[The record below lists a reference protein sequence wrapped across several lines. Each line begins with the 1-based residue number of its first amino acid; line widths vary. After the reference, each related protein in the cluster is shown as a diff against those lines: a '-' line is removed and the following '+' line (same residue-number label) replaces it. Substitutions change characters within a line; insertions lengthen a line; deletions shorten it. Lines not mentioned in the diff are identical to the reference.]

1 MGRRKKLAQAF
12 ATIMEDARF
21 EWLRERVYHGLK
33 LNDAQIF
40 ERLLDDDKNDDLIRK
55 FILDTATDETAFA
68 ILFYLDRIEKTRD
81 IEVENDNE
89 SAVNDMAQSDKMS
102 VTSSARSG
110 SKRKGS
116 QPNSQRNSRHSLTP
130 EGANEEE
137 VDEGGANEGGD
148 TEETQPQPKKKI
160 IIEKRIETESYIDTV
175 LHVIERRLPEE
186 KENVP

>member
-1 MGRRKKLAQAF
+1 MGRPKKLAQAF

-33 LNDAQIF
+33 LTDAQIF

-81 IEVENDNE
+81 IEVGYEVEVTDDEEEPEPDENENE
-89 SAVNDMAQSDKMS
+89 SAVHDMAQSDKMS

-160 IIEKRIETESYIDTV
+160 IIE
-175 LHVIERRLPEE
+175 
-186 KENVP
+186 